1 MGSEKVKRYKFA
13 DIAAASSRDLDT
25 QTEFVKASDHAA
37 EVGRLTTEWHD
48 RMRIALETDNKLRFE
63 MLGLRAER
71 DALAADNAR
80 LREGL
85 DRIERLNLDH
95 GGCYSA
101 AIQRELEALAVP
113 PSASQEK
120 P

>member
-1 MGSEKVKRYKFA
+1 MGSEKTPMTALR
-13 DIAAASSRDLDT
+13 
-25 QTEFVKASDHAA
+25 QA
-37 EVGRLTTEWHD
+37 E
-48 RMRIALETDNKLRFE
+48 
-63 MLGLRAER
+63 AER
-71 DALAADNAR
+71 DAREAENAR